1 MNPNSDQPKSPDP
14 KPNASAESKPDAS
27 VAKPE
32 VKDDAKTDAK
42 PTATASTPDAK
53 AASKP
58 GAKPDAKSGAKP
70 DAKPAP
76 QDDLKTLPMAEVEK
90 KLESSPDGLTDAEA
104 KKRLTQYGPNELVEE
119 KTNLLLKFLGYFW
132 GPIPWMIEVAVI
144 LSGVVRHWPDFFIIL
159 LLLVT
164 NAVVAFWEE
173 RQAGNEIAALKAKL
187 AIKARVIRDGKWI
200 NPPARELVPGDEVS
214 VDQSALTGESLPTTR
229 KAGEAVF
236 SGSIIRRGEI
246 GALVYATGEKTYFGK
261 TAQLVQEA
269 LTVSHFQKAVLKIGN
284 YLIILAVALV
294 AVIIGFAIYR
304 HDKILETLQ
313 FALVLTVAAIP
324 VAMPTVLSVTMAV
337 GARLLAKKKAIVSR
351 LVAIEELA
359 GVDVLCADKTGTL
372 TQNKL
377 TLGDPFSVSKV
388 TAEQIILSAA
398 LASRAEN
405 NDTIDLAV
413 LGGLKNKDALKEYQV
428 VHFLPFDPV
437 HKRTEATVK
446 GKDGKTFKVTKGAP
460 QVILALSANAASVKA
475 AADKAVN
482 DFAARGFRSL
492 GVARAEG
499 DGPWQF
505 LGVLP
510 MFDPPREDAKATI
523 ATALTMGVK
532 IKMVTGDQTAIA
544 KETAKTLG
552 MGTNILDAKT
562 LGDSKKQE
570 SAAVIESIEKA
581 DGFAE
586 VFPEHKFH
594 IVDVLQKHNHIVGMT
609 GDGVNDAPALKK
621 ADCGIAVS
629 SATDA
634 ARAAAAIVLLTPGLS
649 VIIDAI
655 KESRRIFQRMNS
667 YAIYR
672 IAETLRV
679 LFFMTLAILVFNFYP
694 LTAVMIVML
703 ALLND
708 GAILSIAYDN
718 VHYKNKPE
726 AWNMRMVLGISTVL
740 GVIGVVSAFGL
751 FYLGERVFHLDRPH
765 IQTLMYLK
773 LSVAGHLTIFLTR
786 TRGPFWSI
794 RPAKILWLA
803 VLGTQI
809 VATLIAVYGLFMTP
823 LGWGWAGF
831 VWGYAL
837 LWFLL
842 NDRVKLL
849 AYRIFDPVK
858 KAGTKREI
866 KVAAQ
871 PDAKSD
877 EKTSDNPEA
886 KAGPQSGAKEEQKPE
901 VKTDAKPEAKPDAK
915 VEDKPE
921 VKDESKLDAQTEAK
935 LEPKPEAK
943 TEPEPGEKAEPKPET
958 KAVDPKPE
966 AKVVPKP
973 DTKAEPI
980 PQAKAE
986 VGAKL
991 AIEPK
996 SEAKAKTTAD
1006 LTPQIA
1012 TKAYELYER
1021 EGHRDGQSAQNW
1033 DKAEQEIRAT
1043 QAKAEPK
1050 AEAKPAGQA
1059 GSAPE
1064 AKAQPNPDGDSKAA
1078 AKVEPPPAVKV
1089 EPKPESKS
1097 DAKPEAPPEPKPEAK
1112 TEPAADVKA
1121 PAKPEATAVPSSAD
1135 KAEPKPDLK
1144 ADAKPTDNA
1153 KPKPDAKVEAKPD
1166 TNGKPAAE
1174 VSPQLVNKVHRFY
1187 EQLGREDVR
1196 AVEESDQAKQKTP
1209 EVETK
1214 T

>member
-1 MNPNSDQPKSPDP
+1 MTPDTDQPKAPEP
-14 KPNASAESKPDAS
+14 KPGASVESKPDA
-27 VAKPE
+27 
-32 VKDDAKTDAK
+32 KDGAKTDAK
-42 PTATASTPDAK
+42 PTTTASKPDAK
-53 AASKP
+53 ADTKP
-58 GAKPDAKSGAKP
+58 DAKPDAK
-70 DAKPAP
+70 
-76 QDDLKTLPMAEVEK
+76 DDLKTLPMAEVEK
-90 KLESSPDGLTDAEA
+90 KLGSSPDGLTQAEA
-104 KKRLTQYGPNELVEE
+104 QKRLTQYGPNELVEE
-119 KTNLLLKFLGYFW
+119 KTNLLLKFLSYFW

-200 NPPARELVPGDEVS
+200 NPAARELVPGDVVRLRLGDVVPADARLLAGDEVS
-214 VDQSALTGESLPTTR
+214 VDQSALTGESLPATR
-229 KAGEAVF
+229 KSGDAVF

-246 GALVYATGEKTYFGK
+246 GALVYATGGNTYFGK

-304 HDKILETLQ
+304 GDAILTTLQ

-337 GARLLAKKKAIVSR
+337 GARLLAKKQAIVSR

-377 TLGDPFSVSKV
+377 TLGDPFSVNNIP
-388 TAEQIILSAA
+388 AEQIVLTAA
-398 LASRAEN
+398 LASREEN

-413 LGGLKNKDALKEYQV
+413 LGGVKNKEELKNYQV
-428 VHFLPFDPV
+428 VHFMPFDPV

-446 GKDGKTFKVTKGAP
+446 GKDGKTFKVSKGAP
-460 QVILALSANAASVKA
+460 QVILALSANVGSVKA
-475 AADKAVN
+475 AAGKAVN

-532 IKMVTGDQTAIA
+532 IKMVTGDALAIA

-552 MGTNILDAKT
+552 MGTNILDAGT

-581 DGFAE
+581 DGFAQ

-594 IVDVLQKHNHIVGMT
+594 IVDVLQKHDHIVGMT

-679 LFFMTLAILVFNFYP
+679 LFFMTLAILIFNFYP

-718 VHYKNKPE
+718 VHYKDKPE

-740 GVIGVVSAFGL
+740 GVIGVVAAFGL
-751 FYLGERVFHLDRPH
+751 FYLGERVFHLDRAH

-794 RPAKILWLA
+794 RPAKILWIA

-837 LWFLL
+837 LWFLV

-858 KAGTKREI
+858 KAGAKPEI
-866 KVAAQ
+866 KVASL
-871 PDAKSD
+871 PDAKGD
-877 EKTSDNPEA
+877 TKTSVKPEA
-886 KAGPQSGAKEEQKPE
+886 KAEPQSGAKDEPKPE
-901 VKTDAKPEAKPDAK
+901 VKPEAKTEPKPDEKAEPNPEAKVEPKSGTKDEPKPEAKAEPQPDAK
-915 VEDKPE
+915 VEAKPE
-921 VKDESKLDAQTEAK
+921 VKDESKPDAQAEAK
-935 LEPKPEAK
+935 PGAKDEPKPQAKAEVEAKPAIEPKPEAK
-943 TEPEPGEKAEPKPET
+943 AR
-958 KAVDPKPE
+958 
-966 AKVVPKP
+966 
-973 DTKAEPI
+973 
-980 PQAKAE
+980 
-986 VGAKL
+986 
-991 AIEPK
+991 
-996 SEAKAKTTAD
+996 TTAD

-1012 TKAYELYER
+1012 ARAYELYER

-1033 DKAEQEIRAT
+1033 DKAEQEIRAI

-1050 AEAKPAGQA
+1050 AEAKPAAKA
-1059 GSAPE
+1059 GAATE
-1064 AKAQPNPDGDSKAA
+1064 AKVQPNPDANSKLA
-1078 AKVEPPPAVKV
+1078 AKVEPTPAAKV
-1089 EPKPESKS
+1089 EPKPETKP
-1097 DAKPEAPPEPKPEAK
+1097 ATKPEATPEPKSETK
-1112 TEPAADVKA
+1112 TGPAAEVKA
-1121 PAKPEATAVPSSAD
+1121 PATPDSTAVPPSAVKSEPKPNTKTDIKPTDKVEPEPDD
-1135 KAEPKPDLK
+1135 KAETKPE
-1144 ADAKPTDNA
+1144 PN
-1153 KPKPDAKVEAKPD
+1153 V
-1166 TNGKPAAE
+1166 KPAAE
-1174 VSPQLVNKVHRFY
+1174 VSPQLVKKVHKFY

-1196 AVEESDQAKQKTP
+1196 AVEESDQAKQKIP
-1209 EVETK
+1209 EAETK
-1214 T
+1214 K

>member
-1 MNPNSDQPKSPDP
+1 MKPDIGQPKASEPPNSPAAKSDT
-14 KPNASAESKPDAS
+14 KTDAELAASASKPDAK
-27 VAKPE
+27 AD
-32 VKDDAKTDAK
+32 VK
-42 PTATASTPDAK
+42 PDAK
-53 AASKP
+53 ARP
-58 GAKPDAKSGAKP
+58 KP
-70 DAKPAP
+70 DAKPDGKPETKTGAKADAKP
-76 QDDLKTLPMAEVEK
+76 DPKDDLKTLPLAEVEK
-90 KLESSPDGLTDAEA
+90 KLGSSPDGLTQAEA
-104 KKRLTQYGPNELVEE
+104 QKRLTQYGPNELVEK
-119 KTNLLLKFLGYFW
+119 KTNLLLKFLSYFW

-200 NPPARELVPGDEVS
+200 NPAARELVPGDVIRLRLGDVIPADARLLAGDEVS

-229 KAGEAVF
+229 KSGDAVF

-246 GALVYATGEKTYFGK
+246 DALVYATGGNTYFGK

-304 HDKILETLQ
+304 GDAILTTLQ

-337 GARLLAKKKAIVSR
+337 GARLLAKKQAIVSR

-377 TLGDPFSVSKV
+377 TLGDAFSVNNIP
-388 TAEQIILSAA
+388 AEQIVLTAA
-398 LASRAEN
+398 LASREEN

-413 LGGLKNKDALKEYQV
+413 LGGLKNKEELKNYQV
-428 VHFLPFDPV
+428 VHFMPFDPV

-446 GKDGKTFKVTKGAP
+446 GKDGKTFKVSKGAP
-460 QVILALSANAASVKA
+460 QVILALSANAGAVKA
-475 AADKAVN
+475 AAEKAVN
-482 DFAARGFRSL
+482 EFAARGFRSL

-532 IKMVTGDQTAIA
+532 IKIVTGDALAIA

-552 MGTNILDAKT
+552 MGTNILDAGT

-581 DGFAE
+581 DGFAQ

-594 IVDVLQKHNHIVGMT
+594 IVDVLQKHDHIVGMT

-679 LFFMTLAILVFNFYP
+679 LLFMTLAILVFNFYP

-740 GVIGVVSAFGL
+740 GVIGVVAAFGL
-751 FYLGERVFHLDRPH
+751 FYLGERVFHLDRAH

-794 RPAKILWLA
+794 RPAKILWMA

-858 KAGTKREI
+858 T
-866 KVAAQ
+866 
-871 PDAKSD
+871 
-877 EKTSDNPEA
+877 EA
-886 KAGPQSGAKEEQKPE
+886 KTGIKPE
-901 VKTDAKPEAKPDAK
+901 VKVNAQTNTKAVPQPETKVEMKPNPKAEAKPEEKVAPAQEGSSETKPK
-915 VEDKPE
+915 TETKPE
-921 VKDESKLDAQTEAK
+921 LKSL
-935 LEPKPEAK
+935 
-943 TEPEPGEKAEPKPET
+943 
-958 KAVDPKPE
+958 
-966 AKVVPKP
+966 P
-973 DTKAEPI
+973 DTKAKI
-980 PQAKAE
+980 T
-986 VGAKL
+986 
-991 AIEPK
+991 
-996 SEAKAKTTAD
+996 SD

-1012 TKAYELYER
+1012 ARAYELYER

-1043 QAKAEPK
+1043 QTEAEPK
-1050 AEAKPAGQA
+1050 AEIKPAA
-1059 GSAPE
+1059 KVESEPE
-1064 AKAQPNPDGDSKAA
+1064 TKTQPTADTNSKPA
-1078 AKVEPPPAVKV
+1078 AKVEPTPAAKV
-1089 EPKPESKS
+1089 EPKPESKP
-1097 DAKPEAPPEPKPEAK
+1097 DTKPEATPEPKSETK
-1112 TEPAADVKA
+1112 TEPAAEVKA
-1121 PAKPEATAVPSSAD
+1121 PAKPDSTAVPPSAV
-1135 KAEPKPDLK
+1135 KSEPKPDLK
-1144 ADAKPTDNA
+1144 TDAKPADNVE
-1153 KPKPDAKVEAKPD
+1153 PKPDAKVEPKPE

-1174 VSPQLVNKVHRFY
+1174 VSPQLVKKVHKFY
-1187 EQLGREDVR
+1187 EQLGQEDVR
-1196 AVEESDQAKQKTP
+1196 AVEELDQAKQKKP

-1214 T
+1214 KISRRE

>member
-1 MNPNSDQPKSPDP
+1 MNPSSDQPKAPEP
-14 KPNASAESKPDAS
+14 KPSASAGAKPDAS

-32 VKDDAKTDAK
+32 VSDASKADAK
-42 PTATASTPDAK
+42 PTATT
-53 AASKP
+53 SKP
-58 GAKPDAKSGAKP
+58 GTKPDAKPNTEADPKTGAKP
-70 DAKPAP
+70 EAKPAP

-104 KKRLTQYGPNELVEE
+104 KKRLTQYGPNELVEK

-144 LSGVVRHWPDFFIIL
+144 LSAVVRHWPDFFIIF

-200 NPPARELVPGDEVS
+200 NPPARELVPGDVIRLRLGDVIPADARLLAGDEVS

-229 KAGEAVF
+229 KSGDAVF

-246 GALVYATGEKTYFGK
+246 GALVYATGAKTYFGK

-269 LTVSHFQKAVLKIGN
+269 ITVSHFQKAVLKIGN

-304 HDKILETLQ
+304 GDKILETLQ

-377 TLGDPFSVSKV
+377 TLGDPFSVNKF

-413 LGGLKNKDALKEYQV
+413 LGGLKNKDALKNYQV

-446 GKDGKTFKVTKGAP
+446 DKDGKTFKVTKGAP
-460 QVILALSANAASVKA
+460 QVVLALSANVGEVKT

-482 DFAARGFRSL
+482 DFASRGFRSL

-532 IKMVTGDQTAIA
+532 IKMVTGDQIAIA
-544 KETAKTLG
+544 KEMAKTLG
-552 MGTNILDAKT
+552 MGTNIIDAKT

-634 ARAAAAIVLLTPGLS
+634 ARAAAAIVLMTPGLS

-679 LFFMTLAILVFNFYP
+679 LFFMTLAILIFNFYP

-718 VHYKNKPE
+718 VHYKDKPE

-740 GVIGVVSAFGL
+740 GIIGVVSAFGL
-751 FYLGERVFHLDRPH
+751 FYLGERVFHLDRAR

-794 RPAKILWLA
+794 RPAKILWMA

-809 VATLIAVYGLFMTP
+809 VATFIAVYGLFMTP

-837 LWFLL
+837 LWFLV

-849 AYRIFDPVK
+849 AYRIFDPAGA
-858 KAGTKREI
+858 KANTPQG
-866 KVAAQ
+866 KVET
-871 PDAKSD
+871 KSD
-877 EKTSDNPEA
+877 AEA
-886 KAGPQSGAKEEQKPE
+886 ES
-901 VKTDAKPEAKPDAK
+901 KPDAK
-915 VEDKPE
+915 A
-921 VKDESKLDAQTEAK
+921 ESKPDAN
-935 LEPKPEAK
+935 
-943 TEPEPGEKAEPKPET
+943 GKAR
-958 KAVDPKPE
+958 
-966 AKVVPKP
+966 
-973 DTKAEPI
+973 
-980 PQAKAE
+980 
-986 VGAKL
+986 
-991 AIEPK
+991 
-996 SEAKAKTTAD
+996 SD

-1012 TKAYELYER
+1012 TRAYELYER
-1021 EGHRDGQSAQNW
+1021 EGRQDGQSVQDW
-1033 DKAEQEIRAT
+1033 EKAEREIRKDET
-1043 QAKAEPK
+1043 RGELKPDAKATEL
-1050 AEAKPAGQA
+1050 KPD
-1059 GSAPE
+1059 
-1064 AKAQPNPDGDSKAA
+1064 AKA
-1078 AKVEPPPAVKV
+1078 
-1089 EPKPESKS
+1089 
-1097 DAKPEAPPEPKPEAK
+1097 
-1112 TEPAADVKA
+1112 T
-1121 PAKPEATAVPSSAD
+1121 
-1135 KAEPKPDLK
+1135 EPKPDAK
-1144 ADAKPTDNA
+1144 ATEPKPDAKATE
-1153 KPKPDAKVEAKPD
+1153 PKPDAKVTEPKPD
-1166 TNGKPAAE
+1166 AKVTEPKADAKATDPKPDAKATEPKADGKAKT
-1174 VSPQLVNKVHRFY
+1174 VSNLTPQLVRRVHKLY
-1187 EQLGREDVR
+1187 EDLGREEVR
-1196 AVEESDQAKQKTP
+1196 AVEDLEKSEREGQ
-1209 EVETK
+1209 EHETHK
-1214 T
+1214 